1 MTNRQHYRCADGLPQ
16 PEKSAGLR
24 EAAADVS
31 TMIEMTTRCSGELP
45 LPLLRPIVCAVIGCR
60 PIVDARVVVG
70 RLVLDR
76 VIRVRGIS
84 R

>member
-45 LPLLRPIVCAVIGCR
+45 LPLLRSHCLCSY
-60 PIVDARVVVG
+60 
-70 RLVLDR
+70 RLSAHR
-76 VIRVRGIS
+76 RR
-84 R
+84 